1 MSSRTDGLGD
11 TRQPEGTIKQSQ
23 TVKSTSRQKYR
34 KYVTT
39 AASHVLNINA
49 TTSLLPL
56 LPTTPP
62 PLSSSSYLVGVGF
75 VRAGRLGLERDQA
88 VWAGPAAACWAGAA
102 AVGAAAS
109 AGAAAG
115 RRAAGRP
122 AAAAAVAIERERER
136 GGGRGEEQE
145 RSEEERRGGKIT
157 DELTTEWAGED
168 RGDGALFVR
177 EECALS
183 RLCCDLSYTSLLLLL
198 LLYTLSP
205 SLSVLT

>member
-1 MSSRTDGLGD
+1 MVEGHTNEGMADRQTYLKITYERHSSIPIRKKTDRTERQMSSRTDGLGD

-88 VWAGPAAACWAGAA
+88 V
-102 AVGAAAS
+102 
-109 AGAAAG
+109 
-115 RRAAGRP
+115 
-122 AAAAAVAIERERER
+122 
-136 GGGRGEEQE
+136 
-145 RSEEERRGGKIT
+145 
-157 DELTTEWAGED
+157 
-168 RGDGALFVR
+168 
-177 EECALS
+177 
-183 RLCCDLSYTSLLLLL
+183 
-198 LLYTLSP
+198 
-205 SLSVLT
+205 

>member
-49 TTSLLPL
+49 TTSLLPF

-62 PLSSSSYLVGVGF
+62 LFPCSSSYLVGVGS

-88 VWAGPAAACWAGAA
+88 A
-102 AVGAAAS
+102 
-109 AGAAAG
+109 
-115 RRAAGRP
+115 
-122 AAAAAVAIERERER
+122 
-136 GGGRGEEQE
+136 
-145 RSEEERRGGKIT
+145 
-157 DELTTEWAGED
+157 
-168 RGDGALFVR
+168 
-177 EECALS
+177 
-183 RLCCDLSYTSLLLLL
+183 
-198 LLYTLSP
+198 
-205 SLSVLT
+205 

>member
-11 TRQPEGTIKQSQ
+11 ARQPEGTIKQSQ
-23 TVKSTSRQKYR
+23 TVKSTSRQKHR

-88 VWAGPAAACWAGAA
+88 AWAGPAAACWAGAA

-122 AAAAAVAIERERER
+122 AAAAAAVAIERERER
-136 GGGRGEEQE
+136 RRRKRRGAREEWRGEERRENYRRINNWVSGRGQRR
-145 RSEEERRGGKIT
+145 RS
-157 DELTTEWAGED
+157 A
-168 RGDGALFVR
+168 V
-177 EECALS
+177 CAWRVCTQS
-183 RLCCDLSYTSLLLLL
+183 PLLW
-198 LLYTLSP
+198 P
-205 SLSVLT
+205 